1 MILSGSSWPWKFNP
15 QKYNWS
21 PKTRKLLKNKF
32 LGSKWSVILMR
43 VKQSEVYDK
52 VLVTEFCG
60 FLTRRGTVRNFWFF
74 GALKKYFKKKKSH
87 HFSRHT
93 ARFGSSWWS
102 EWRLSPGQYEWYDTL
117 GENNK
122 TNSRNNAPCPQKTT
136 PASTWLWLWWQIK
149 LQAYNKCCSSNKVIA
164 TRAKVWLNNEYCRN

>member
-52 VLVTEFCG
+52 VLVTEFCV
-60 FLTRRGTVRNFWFF
+60 FLTRRGTVT
-74 GALKKYFKKKKSH
+74 
-87 HFSRHT
+87 SRHV
-93 ARFGSSWWS
+93 S
-102 EWRLSPGQYEWYDTL
+102 RLTIGYLWEEYE
-117 GENNK
+117 
-122 TNSRNNAPCPQKTT
+122 
-136 PASTWLWLWWQIK
+136 IF
-149 LQAYNKCCSSNKVIA
+149 
-164 TRAKVWLNNEYCRN
+164 